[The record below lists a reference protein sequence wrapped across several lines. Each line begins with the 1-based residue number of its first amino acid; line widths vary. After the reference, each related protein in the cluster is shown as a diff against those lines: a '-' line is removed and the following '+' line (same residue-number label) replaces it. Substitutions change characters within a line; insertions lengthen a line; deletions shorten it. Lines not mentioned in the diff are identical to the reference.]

1 MVVPSHKEQTQ
12 LPIWLESKRSA
23 VLPLFIDLPLLA
35 AQTDH
40 RGAACTN
47 EVLAYQLVGCRT
59 FNEVWRV
66 AQTPPFS
73 AHCAL
78 VWSSYH
84 LFRVGVVLWSL
95 SGWVVDLTSG
105 STWAI
110 VTAIA
115 AVEERRPI

>member
-23 VLPLFIDLPLLA
+23 VLPLFINLSLLA
-35 AQTDH
+35 AHTDH

-84 LFRVGVVLWSL
+84 SFRVVVVLWSL

-110 VTAIA
+110 IAAIA
-115 AVEERRPI
+115 AVEERKPI